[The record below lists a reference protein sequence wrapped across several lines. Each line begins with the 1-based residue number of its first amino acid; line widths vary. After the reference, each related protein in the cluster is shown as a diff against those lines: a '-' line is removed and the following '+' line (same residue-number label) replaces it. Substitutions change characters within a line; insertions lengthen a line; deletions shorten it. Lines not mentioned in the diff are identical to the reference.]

1 MFFFFSSRRRHTRCA
16 LVTGVQTCAL
26 PISREDAT
34 APIPSMLHIEL
45 KIIVNIPIGTTQQK
59 TSVPPLFQKNKY
71 DTQCFTLNASR
82 NCFSDGSLSN
92 GSELEGHR
100 HRHGNSEFRSKEHTS
115 ELQSLMR
122 NSYAVFCLKK

>member
-1 MFFFFSSRRRHTRCA
+1 MRISDWSSDVCSSDLFRSPQTLPSPRTCS
-16 LVTGVQTCAL
+16 GVQRAA
-26 PISREDAT
+26 REDAT

-100 HRHGNSEFRSKEHTS
+100 HRHRSKEHTY

-122 NSYAVFCLKK
+122 IQYA

>member
-1 MFFFFSSRRRHTRCA
+1 
-16 LVTGVQTCAL
+16 
-26 PISREDAT
+26 
-34 APIPSMLHIEL
+34 MLHIEL

-82 NCFSDGSLSN
+82 DCFSDGSLSMAAN
-92 GSELEGHR
+92 LKVIDTGMATANSDRQKALDRSE
-100 HRHGNSEFRSKEHTS
+100 EHTS

-122 NSYAVFCLKK
+122 ISYAVSCLKKKNKTLIKNKHT

>member
-1 MFFFFSSRRRHTRCA
+1 MRISDWSSDVCSSDLFRSPQTLPSPRTCS
-16 LVTGVQTCAL
+16 GVQRAA
-26 PISREDAT
+26 REDAT

-82 NCFSDGSLSN
+82 DCFSDGSLSN
-92 GSELEGHR
+92 GSELNGHR
-100 HRHGNSEFRSKEHTS
+100 TRHATTTFRQTEGARPPIAAT
-115 ELQSLMR
+115 
-122 NSYAVFCLKK
+122 

>member
-1 MFFFFSSRRRHTRCA
+1 
-16 LVTGVQTCAL
+16 
-26 PISREDAT
+26 
-34 APIPSMLHIEL
+34 MLHIEL

-82 NCFSDGSLSN
+82 DCFSDGSLSN

-100 HRHGNSEFRSKEHTS
+100 HRHGNSEFGQAEGARRRIGADRSRVRKGLGEDRKSTRLNSSHYCASRMPTSACNTKPILKEK
-115 ELQSLMR
+115 Q
-122 NSYAVFCLKK
+122 K

>member
-1 MFFFFSSRRRHTRCA
+1 
-16 LVTGVQTCAL
+16 
-26 PISREDAT
+26 
-34 APIPSMLHIEL
+34 MLHIEL

-82 NCFSDGSLSN
+82 DCFSDGSLSN

-100 HRHGNSEFRSKEHTS
+100 HRHGNSEFGQAEGARRRTGEEARKSAESGRSESVRVDLSARRPINK
-115 ELQSLMR
+115 
-122 NSYAVFCLKK
+122 N

>member
-1 MFFFFSSRRRHTRCA
+1 
-16 LVTGVQTCAL
+16 
-26 PISREDAT
+26 
-34 APIPSMLHIEL
+34 MLHIEL

-82 NCFSDGSLSN
+82 DCFSDGSLSN

-100 HRHGNSEFRSKEHTS
+100 HRHGNSEFGQAEGARRRIGTDRRSEEQTS

-122 NSYAVFCLKK
+122 ISYAVFCLTKKKTK

>member
-1 MFFFFSSRRRHTRCA
+1 
-16 LVTGVQTCAL
+16 
-26 PISREDAT
+26 
-34 APIPSMLHIEL
+34 MLHIEL

-82 NCFSDGSLSN
+82 DCFSDGSLSN

-100 HRHGNSEFRSKEHTS
+100 HRHGNSEFGQAKGARRRIGAARSRVRQGLGDEARRSEEHPS

-122 NSYAVFCLKK
+122 SSYAVFCLQ